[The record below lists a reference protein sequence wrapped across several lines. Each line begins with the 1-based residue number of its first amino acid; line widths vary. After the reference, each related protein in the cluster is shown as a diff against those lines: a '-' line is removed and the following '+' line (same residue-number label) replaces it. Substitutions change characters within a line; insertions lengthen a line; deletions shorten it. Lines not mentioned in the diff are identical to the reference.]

1 MYSVYLIIVLGLLSA
16 FGPFVI
22 DMYLPAMPEM
32 TRVFSTSVS
41 SVQLGLTFC
50 MVGLAVGQIIFGPL
64 SDRYGRKPVLYFSLL
79 LYIAA
84 TLFCCLSQDIDTF
97 NFARLLQG
105 LGGAGAIVYSRSAPT
120 DLYSGKKLAKIIAI
134 VGAVNGIAPVAA
146 PVIGGSVADLIGW
159 RGIFYILLG
168 IGVVI
173 TGLVIPVKETL
184 PKEAREQGSFWRSF
198 EGFALVCK
206 VLNFAV
212 FTTVFGLGM
221 GALFAYISST
231 PFILQNEYGLSQFHF
246 SLIFALNAVAIG
258 AGALLAVRFS
268 TTAKATYFGTAGSL
282 IASIAGFIF
291 ALTTKDLYTYE
302 GCLLLMVFCL
312 GFIFTGAASAI
323 IGSIG
328 FLLGGIVS
336 PIVSLGNI
344 QATSFA
350 VCTVALGLGFVAVL
364 HHRNSRHTCE
374 EDSSVLMKQMFAPA
388 RRFHRC
394 LSTSLFT
401 KKRLDVCLSHPRS
414 TLSFTNSSYL
424 QAKRFKSAIEAF
436 GVPFNFRM
444 ERFNHHRSHGNTV
457 GIRYHA
463 LN

>member
-1 MYSVYLIIVLGLLSA
+1 MKIKLDKKNIQWGITAFLVLA
-16 FGPFVI
+16 
-22 DMYLPAMPEM
+22 
-32 TRVFSTSVS
+32 
-41 SVQLGLTFC
+41 
-50 MVGLAVGQIIFGPL
+50 
-64 SDRYGRKPVLYFSLL
+64 
-79 LYIAA
+79 
-84 TLFCCLSQDIDTF
+84 
-97 NFARLLQG
+97 
-105 LGGAGAIVYSRSAPT
+105 AGALVIILGTHRS
-120 DLYSGKKLAKIIAI
+120 SI

-168 IGVVI
+168 IGEVI
-173 TGLVIPVKETL
+173 TALVIPAKETL

-206 VLNFAV
+206 VPNFAV

-312 GFIFTGAASAI
+312 GFIFTGATATAMNLGRKYAGAASAI

-350 VCTVALGLGFVAVL
+350 VCTVALGLGL
-364 HHRNSRHTCE
+364 
-374 EDSSVLMKQMFAPA
+374 LLL
-388 RRFHRC
+388 RF
-394 LSTSLFT
+394 FT
-401 KKRLDVCLSHPRS
+401 TEIHGTP
-414 TLSFTNSSYL
+414 
-424 QAKRFKSAIEAF
+424 AKRTPQS
-436 GVPFNFRM
+436 
-444 ERFNHHRSHGNTV
+444 
-457 GIRYHA
+457 
-463 LN
+463 

>member
-1 MYSVYLIIVLGLLSA
+1 M
-16 FGPFVI
+16 
-22 DMYLPAMPEM
+22 
-32 TRVFSTSVS
+32 
-41 SVQLGLTFC
+41 
-50 MVGLAVGQIIFGPL
+50 
-64 SDRYGRKPVLYFSLL
+64 
-79 LYIAA
+79 
-84 TLFCCLSQDIDTF
+84 
-97 NFARLLQG
+97 
-105 LGGAGAIVYSRSAPT
+105 
-120 DLYSGKKLAKIIAI
+120 
-134 VGAVNGIAPVAA
+134 
-146 PVIGGSVADLIGW
+146 
-159 RGIFYILLG
+159 
-168 IGVVI
+168 VI
-173 TGLVIPVKETL
+173 TALVIPVKETL

-206 VLNFAV
+206 VPNFAV

-312 GFIFTGAASAI
+312 GFIFTGATATAMNLGRKYAGAASAI

-350 VCTVALGLGFVAVL
+350 VCTVALGLGL
-364 HHRNSRHTCE
+364 
-374 EDSSVLMKQMFAPA
+374 LLL
-388 RRFHRC
+388 RF
-394 LSTSLFT
+394 FT
-401 KKRLDVCLSHPRS
+401 TEIHGTP
-414 TLSFTNSSYL
+414 
-424 QAKRFKSAIEAF
+424 AKRTPQS
-436 GVPFNFRM
+436 
-444 ERFNHHRSHGNTV
+444 
-457 GIRYHA
+457 
-463 LN
+463 

>member
-120 DLYSGKKLAKIIAI
+120 DLYSGKKLTKIIAI

-350 VCTVALGLGFVAVL
+350 VCTVALGLGL
-364 HHRNSRHTCE
+364 
-374 EDSSVLMKQMFAPA
+374 LLL
-388 RRFHRC
+388 RF
-394 LSTSLFT
+394 FT
-401 KKRLDVCLSHPRS
+401 TEIHGTP
-414 TLSFTNSSYL
+414 
-424 QAKRFKSAIEAF
+424 AKRTPQS
-436 GVPFNFRM
+436 
-444 ERFNHHRSHGNTV
+444 
-457 GIRYHA
+457 
-463 LN
+463 

>member
-1 MYSVYLIIVLGLLSA
+1 MLSA

-22 DMYLPAMPEM
+22 DMYLPTMPEM

-50 MVGLAVGQIIFGPL
+50 MVGLAVGQVIFGPL
-64 SDRYGRKPVLYFSLL
+64 SDKYGRKPVLYFSLL

-105 LGGAGAIVYSRSAPT
+105 LGGA
-120 DLYSGKKLAKIIAI
+120 D
-134 VGAVNGIAPVAA
+134 
-146 PVIGGSVADLIGW
+146 
-159 RGIFYILLG
+159 
-168 IGVVI
+168 
-173 TGLVIPVKETL
+173 
-184 PKEAREQGSFWRSF
+184 
-198 EGFALVCK
+198 
-206 VLNFAV
+206 
-212 FTTVFGLGM
+212 
-221 GALFAYISST
+221 
-231 PFILQNEYGLSQFHF
+231 
-246 SLIFALNAVAIG
+246 
-258 AGALLAVRFS
+258 ALLAVRFS

-350 VCTVALGLGFVAVL
+350 VCTVALGLGL
-364 HHRNSRHTCE
+364 
-374 EDSSVLMKQMFAPA
+374 LLL
-388 RRFHRC
+388 RF
-394 LSTSLFT
+394 FT
-401 KKRLDVCLSHPRS
+401 TEIHGTP
-414 TLSFTNSSYL
+414 
-424 QAKRFKSAIEAF
+424 AKRTPQS
-436 GVPFNFRM
+436 
-444 ERFNHHRSHGNTV
+444 
-457 GIRYHA
+457 
-463 LN
+463 

>member
-1 MYSVYLIIVLGLLSA
+1 MYSVYLIIVLGMLSA

-22 DMYLPAMPEM
+22 DMYLPTMPEM

-50 MVGLAVGQIIFGPL
+50 MVGLAVGQVIFGPL
-64 SDRYGRKPVLYFSLL
+64 SDKYGRKPVLYFSLL

-105 LGGAGAIVYSRSAPT
+105 LGGA
-120 DLYSGKKLAKIIAI
+120 D
-134 VGAVNGIAPVAA
+134 
-146 PVIGGSVADLIGW
+146 
-159 RGIFYILLG
+159 
-168 IGVVI
+168 
-173 TGLVIPVKETL
+173 
-184 PKEAREQGSFWRSF
+184 
-198 EGFALVCK
+198 
-206 VLNFAV
+206 
-212 FTTVFGLGM
+212 
-221 GALFAYISST
+221 
-231 PFILQNEYGLSQFHF
+231 
-246 SLIFALNAVAIG
+246 
-258 AGALLAVRFS
+258 ALLAVRFS

-350 VCTVALGLGFVAVL
+350 VCTVALGLGL
-364 HHRNSRHTCE
+364 
-374 EDSSVLMKQMFAPA
+374 LLL
-388 RRFHRC
+388 RF
-394 LSTSLFT
+394 FT
-401 KKRLDVCLSHPRS
+401 TEIHGTP
-414 TLSFTNSSYL
+414 
-424 QAKRFKSAIEAF
+424 AKRTPQS
-436 GVPFNFRM
+436 
-444 ERFNHHRSHGNTV
+444 
-457 GIRYHA
+457 
-463 LN
+463 

>member
-22 DMYLPAMPEM
+22 DMYLPAIPEM

-173 TGLVIPVKETL
+173 TALVIPVKETL

-206 VLNFAV
+206 VPNFAV

-282 IASIAGFIF
+282 IASIVGFIF

-312 GFIFTGAASAI
+312 GFIFTGATATAMNLGRKYAGAASAI

-350 VCTVALGLGFVAVL
+350 VCTVALGLGL
-364 HHRNSRHTCE
+364 
-374 EDSSVLMKQMFAPA
+374 LLL
-388 RRFHRC
+388 RF
-394 LSTSLFT
+394 FT
-401 KKRLDVCLSHPRS
+401 TEIHGTP
-414 TLSFTNSSYL
+414 
-424 QAKRFKSAIEAF
+424 AKRTPQS
-436 GVPFNFRM
+436 
-444 ERFNHHRSHGNTV
+444 
-457 GIRYHA
+457 
-463 LN
+463 

>member
-1 MYSVYLIIVLGLLSA
+1 
-16 FGPFVI
+16 
-22 DMYLPAMPEM
+22 
-32 TRVFSTSVS
+32 
-41 SVQLGLTFC
+41 

-64 SDRYGRKPVLYFSLL
+64 SDKHGRKPVLYFSLL

-105 LGGAGAIVYSRSAPT
+105 LSGAGAIVYSRSAPT
-120 DLYSGKKLAKIIAI
+120 DLYSGKELAKIIAI

-173 TGLVIPVKETL
+173 TALVIPVKETL

-206 VLNFAV
+206 VPNFAV

-268 TTAKATYFGTAGSL
+268 TTA
-282 IASIAGFIF
+282 
-291 ALTTKDLYTYE
+291 
-302 GCLLLMVFCL
+302 
-312 GFIFTGAASAI
+312 
-323 IGSIG
+323 
-328 FLLGGIVS
+328 
-336 PIVSLGNI
+336 
-344 QATSFA
+344 
-350 VCTVALGLGFVAVL
+350 
-364 HHRNSRHTCE
+364 
-374 EDSSVLMKQMFAPA
+374 
-388 RRFHRC
+388 
-394 LSTSLFT
+394 
-401 KKRLDVCLSHPRS
+401 
-414 TLSFTNSSYL
+414 
-424 QAKRFKSAIEAF
+424 
-436 GVPFNFRM
+436 
-444 ERFNHHRSHGNTV
+444 
-457 GIRYHA
+457 
-463 LN
+463 